1 MPSQLNLE
9 RELHIHLHIYGMN
22 RLTNHWQAFFIRRL
36 SDQTYLLF
44 RKVQIYY
51 AVQYLCPLRFS
62 SKFLMLSLKFRRI
75 E

>member
-9 RELHIHLHIYGMN
+9 RELHTHLHIYGTN

-36 SDQTYLLF
+36 SNLLIIQ
-44 RKVQIYY
+44 KVQIYY
-51 AVQYLCPLRFS
+51 AVQYLRPLHFS